1 LRNVLQWSEYVLVD
15 RVIERGSTVQDEQYR
30 TLAHRWPIGNK
41 SHPNDVEVD
50 ADVTYRDTQNKAAL
64 SR

>member
-1 LRNVLQWSEYVLVD
+1 
-15 RVIERGSTVQDEQYR
+15 VIERGSTVQDEQYR
-30 TLAHRWPIGNK
+30 TLAHPRPIGNK

-50 ADVTYRDTQNKAAL
+50 TDVTYRDTQDKAAL